1 MKAILSYGD
10 YADVTIATSY
20 SMPKFCGK
28 PQIVCHVNNQRDTK
42 HTLINYYWMVANNI
56 TKVEFHNIESGHQLR
71 IMCYICVIVKDFM
84 VIRTCIEPSEYTAYH
99 TMVDYHDCTRV
110 SNV

>member
-42 HTLINYYWMVANNI
+42 HTLINYY
-56 TKVEFHNIESGHQLR
+56 
-71 IMCYICVIVKDFM
+71 
-84 VIRTCIEPSEYTAYH
+84 
-99 TMVDYHDCTRV
+99 
-110 SNV
+110 